1 MNLKEFDATVINALK
16 QNRKIEA
23 VKLLREKENIG
34 LKEAKHAVEEY
45 LSNHPDQ
52 VPQHKRST
60 NHSYNRLLFLIAI
73 ACFLYLGYYYYLKG

>member
-1 MNLKEFDATVINALK
+1 MYLEELDATVINALK

-23 VKLLREKENIG
+23 IKLLREKENID

-45 LSNHPDQ
+45 LSNHPGL

-60 NHSYNRLLFLIAI
+60 NRSCDGLLFLVAI
-73 ACFLYLGYYYYLKG
+73 ACFLYLGYEYFIKA